1 MSEYST
7 TPPAWAEIINVY
19 KFHGVEKFY
28 DIMPLLADRI
38 TLRQVILDLE
48 NLVKTG
54 PQPDLVVS
62 TEARGFLFGPTIAC
76 KLGMGF
82 VPLRKPGK
90 LPGEI
95 ISTDFSTEYS
105 TDAFEMQ
112 SNAISEGDMVVLL
125 DDLIAT
131 GGTLGAAAELV
142 ENRGGKVVKIV
153 SLIELTA
160 LHGREILEQAGY
172 EVATLLQY

>member
-1 MSEYST
+1 MSEYNT
-7 TPPAWAEIINVY
+7 APPAWAKKINVY
-19 KFHGVEKFY
+19 EFHGVEKFY
-28 DIMPLLADRI
+28 DIMPLLADRT
-38 TLRQVILDLE
+38 TLRQVILGLE
-48 NLVKTG
+48 DLVKTG

-112 SNAISEGDMVVLL
+112 SDAISKGDTVVLL

-131 GGTLGAAAELV
+131 GGTLGAAAQLV

-153 SLIELTA
+153 SLIELTT